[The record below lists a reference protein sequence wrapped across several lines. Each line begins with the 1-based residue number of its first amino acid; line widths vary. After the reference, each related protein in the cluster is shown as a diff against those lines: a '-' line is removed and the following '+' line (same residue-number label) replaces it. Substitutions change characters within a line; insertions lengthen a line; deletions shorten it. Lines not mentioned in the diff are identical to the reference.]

1 VPLAR
6 ARYARARRDRVG
18 AAVPLARARRAR
30 APVAPLVVPPPC
42 PSPCPRLAPAIP
54 CRALARPVP
63 HPRPVVSLATRRL
76 AHDQAS
82 KVIACFMFYV
92 YDLYEMIRFN
102 IELIIYV
109 YD

>member
-6 ARYARARRDRVG
+6 
-18 AAVPLARARRAR
+18 PRRAPR
-30 APVAPLVVPPPC
+30 CAPRPR
-42 PSPCPRLAPAIP
+42 PCPRRAPRRAPAHRP
-54 CRALARPVP
+54 RRSPAVPSPAQRLAR
-63 HPRPVVSLATRRL
+63 
-76 AHDQAS
+76 DQTS

-92 YDLYEMIRFN
+92 YDLYEMISFN